1 VTLHLPRRQPMA
13 SLEKRNLTY
22 RVVFMY
28 GGRKYGYSLDTG
40 AVHVLNRCGGVVG
53 GCRTV

>member
-1 VTLHLPRRQPMA
+1 MA

-22 RVVFMY
+22 RVVFRY

-53 GCRTV
+53 GCRAV